1 MITIGLIAFYVV
13 TIVALMLPQFK
24 SKLLIEPL
32 YAYMCAGLA
41 LFFQYTLVAHSVA
54 SGPVT
59 FEVIFILKVMTAFII
74 LNAWR
79 NAWASRL
86 MLKARGCTRAV
97 CHLKEW
103 YSFTTWVFVC
113 VFMLYM
119 LYVNC

>member
-13 TIVALMLPQFK
+13 TIVALILPQFK

-41 LFFQYTLVAHSVA
+41 LFFQYILVVHSAA

-86 MLKARGCTRAV
+86 ELKAIRCKCSIT
-97 CHLKEW
+97 HLKEW
-103 YSFTTWVFVC
+103 HSFTTWVFIC

>member
-1 MITIGLIAFYVV
+1 MITIGLMVFYVV
-13 TIVALMLPQFK
+13 VLMALIVPHFK
-24 SKLLIEPL
+24 VRLLTEPL

-41 LFFQYTLVAHSVA
+41 LYFQYTLVARSAA

-79 NAWASRL
+79 NAWASKL
-86 MLKARGCTRAV
+86 MLKAIITNAPITYR
-97 CHLKEW
+97 KEW
-103 YSFTTWVFVC
+103 YSFTTWVFIC

>member
-1 MITIGLIAFYVV
+1 MITIGLMIFYVV
-13 TIVALMLPQFK
+13 VLMALILPQFK
-24 SKLLIEPL
+24 VKLLTEPL

-41 LFFQYTLVAHSVA
+41 LFFQYILVARSAA

-86 MLKARGCTRAV
+86 ELKTIRCN
-97 CHLKEW
+97 CPIIHLKEW
-103 YSFTTWVFVC
+103 YSFTTWVFIC
-113 VFMLYM
+113 VFMLYI

>member
-1 MITIGLIAFYVV
+1 MITIGLITFYVV
-13 TIVALMLPQFK
+13 TLVALILPQFK

-41 LFFQYTLVAHSVA
+41 LFFQYTLVARSVA
-54 SGPVT
+54 SDPVT

-86 MLKARGCTRAV
+86 ELKAIRYKCSIT
-97 CHLKEW
+97 HLKEW
-103 YSFTTWVFVC
+103 YSFTTWVFIC